1 LFEIQIAKVETSEWW
16 LTFPKVRGMLLPPW
30 SADRSIAGISVL
42 TPGEQGRLG
51 MLEARK
57 ATCGW
62 VRDLHA
68 GFRGGWRIMLLIA
81 LCGMLVLGG
90 PAAEARRHAAPTGVK
105 PPPTPAKVAGPATP
119 AWIVINAASGDILAG
134 QEPDRPGAPASMT
147 KVMLALLVMEAVRDG
162 QLKLSDTVQTSRL
175 ASKMGGSQVYL
186 KEGEAFPVEDM
197 MAALLIGSAN
207 DAAAALAERLSGSIE
222 STVTRMNERAAALKL
237 SQTRFRS
244 VHGLPPSPGQEGDVT
259 TPRDMARLSQELIK
273 FPDILRWTSEVEAPF
288 RGGSFILRNS
298 NHLIGKFPGADGL
311 KTGHFREAGYNV
323 VATATRG
330 ELRLIAVVMGAPTNA
345 ARFTEAARLLGEGFN
360 RYVEVTV
367 VKAGAPLGAEISL
380 PRAKMAFRAVAS
392 SDLKLMVKREER
404 EGIQTSVDVQ
414 SGLRAP
420 LGKGQQVGSLTVR
433 VGDRQI
439 ARAPV
444 VTPAEV
450 GRSFFW
456 WLTPWR

>member
-1 LFEIQIAKVETSEWW
+1 
-16 LTFPKVRGMLLPPW
+16 
-30 SADRSIAGISVL
+30 
-42 TPGEQGRLG
+42 
-51 MLEARK
+51 
-57 ATCGW
+57 
-62 VRDLHA
+62 
-68 GFRGGWRIMLLIA
+68 
-81 LCGMLVLGG
+81 
-90 PAAEARRHAAPTGVK
+90 
-105 PPPTPAKVAGPATP
+105 
-119 AWIVINAASGDILAG
+119 
-134 QEPDRPGAPASMT
+134 
-147 KVMLALLVMEAVRDG
+147 
-162 QLKLSDTVQTSRL
+162 VQTSRL

-186 KEGEAFPVEDM
+186 KEGETFPVEDM

-207 DAAAALAERLSGSIE
+207 DAAAALAERLTGSIE
-222 STVTRMNERAAALKL
+222 ATVARMNERAAALKL
-237 SQTRFRS
+237 TQTRFRS

-345 ARFTEAARLLGEGFN
+345 ARFTEAARLLGEGFT

-380 PRAKMAFRAVAS
+380 PRAKAAFRAVAS

-404 EGIQTSVDVQ
+404 EAIQTIVDVQ

-439 ARAPV
+439 ARVPV

-450 GRSFFW
+450 GRSLFW